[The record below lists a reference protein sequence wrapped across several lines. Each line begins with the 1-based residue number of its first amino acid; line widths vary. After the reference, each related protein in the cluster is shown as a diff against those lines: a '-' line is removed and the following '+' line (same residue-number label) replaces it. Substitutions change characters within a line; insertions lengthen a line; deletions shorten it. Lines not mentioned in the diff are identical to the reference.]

1 MYCTYFT
8 LYSAPEYSLA
18 PAKREISKI
27 RESILFHVPISAINS
42 RRGRSLGRDPR
53 RAPANTAVIDSYVR
67 RDAASLVPQS
77 TYNQESEAGRDTP
90 PGSNQEQASSEQV
103 RPMSRHNCEALADTR
118 ESTCRKRTHLRSIDT
133 ACHDLNHAVSKYTR
147 KLHQK

>member
-1 MYCTYFT
+1 MVLVNRHFSVPAMRAT
-8 LYSAPEYSLA
+8 PEYSLA

-90 PGSNQEQASSEQV
+90 PGSIKNKLPAS
-103 RPMSRHNCEALADTR
+103 RCAR
-118 ESTCRKRTHLRSIDT
+118 
-133 ACHDLNHAVSKYTR
+133 
-147 KLHQK
+147 